1 MKTTIHSLALLTGF
15 LLLTATLLAKAAPA
29 PLPPKPQPVTPA
41 VELLFHA
48 VRCDGKLTDTEA
60 RFAIEIDAESIGKGE
75 GSAALFEGDI
85 AVPAPKL
92 PPNLRLVRDGKQYR
106 LVATKPG
113 KYKFKLE
120 LIAKITKAEPWNQV
134 SFVGP
139 VASIASVTAEA
150 TGTDA
155 EVELLSGTPTDA
167 GDKKSARVSGFLGAD
182 RSITLRWQSKTIE
195 VARKALVNCETAAT
209 AQINPTVIR
218 LTTQFRYEILQGKLA
233 RLTATLPANH
243 ALTRVEGDQ
252 IRDWQ
257 VKPDADRQLLTV
269 EFLKP
274 LEAAYA
280 LTLHTEQTLDSM
292 PFTGALDLPQPLEVE
307 RETGTLT
314 LTALDTVVETDA
326 ATGLRQINAPDGA
339 LAAYRF
345 YGRPVTLSL
354 KLRRIEPVI
363 TANTR
368 VTARLEE
375 SRLTVAHAL
384 TLNIEKAGVYAL
396 ELAPLTGF
404 VVTDVRGEGV
414 EDWKAKDD
422 KLTVTFNARVLGAR
436 RLDIQLEQAQK
447 TFPESIAIAPLRVTG
462 ATKHT
467 FQIGAAAA
475 AGIRLKTA
483 DLTNL
488 REIPITSL
496 AERSDELLAFVADAA
511 DWSLKLAAERLTP
524 RVIAE
529 IFNLVTIGDGLVGG
543 SATIR
548 YAIFNQGV
556 QEFRLSIPANWKNVD
571 FTGPSIR
578 RKDQQGDT
586 WTIGLQDKA
595 WGGYTLVITYDEQ
608 FDPHRATLALGGVH
622 ALGVERETGAIALT
636 SAANLQLREQT
647 TTGPLRRIDENELA
661 ETDRALITRSVL
673 LAYRCASG
681 DPYQLSVEV
690 TRFQDVQPL
699 EAVADRTQLT
709 TVLTESGQMLTQAT
723 YMLKNNDKPYQKFT
737 LPKGAEFWSCYV
749 TGQAVKPEKQGDD
762 VLVPLPRGVNRD
774 QAFPVEIVYAQ
785 KIGDLKSKWPRDL
798 ALQAPQTDIQTTYA
812 EWELY
817 VPQTHD
823 LARFG
828 GTMSVARGTTYGLR
842 DASNEFVGAYRR
854 LFSEGLP
861 VLILILVGGLLLAL
875 IISALRKGARGLV
888 AALGVVA
895 VLVILAGMMLPAL
908 SKAKAKAQRIST
920 INKLKQVGLAARI
933 YGTDNGDL
941 FPSSFEQMKNE
952 LSTDKVLYDAETG
965 ERFVYA
971 GAGLNDSIPD
981 ALLAYSP
988 SDHDG
993 HRAVVLTD
1001 GSVQVV
1007 TTTKFNE
1014 LLLHT
1019 ADAKVAAEAARKR
1032 ASQLAAT
1039 GTPPPAAPSAQSAE
1053 RLPESRADTPAIVNA
1068 PVQLGIEGAQ
1078 QPGLFAQAGV
1088 GGGGGAGGVPVMG
1101 AAFVPPA
1108 KAPTIAGLRSIRIDV
1123 PRIGHRFQFT
1133 KILNVAGTKEPLKIS
1148 ALAVDT
1154 KVRNVARSCA
1164 QIVVFAVGLVLA
1176 WTQVRRAKPNS
1187 LLATLGVALALG
1199 SVISMLVVTRFL
1211 GWVLIGGAPFVALV
1225 PLVLLLLHFWRNRK
1239 AAEAEAGE
1247 SESPASEGG
1256 VSPVT
1261 PLIALCFFTL
1271 TANAAVTPIADVG
1284 PTGISNLKS
1293 QISNSPPAAA
1303 PTPAPTS
1310 AIGDWRSAITSADY
1324 TGTVHGKVARIE
1336 VAIQITTSK
1345 PNQTVELFCDD
1356 IAVKSFTAQP
1366 ADAKL
1371 LRTNKSI
1378 SVRLAKKGDATIR
1391 LKFLVKVGGDAAS
1404 MARQIAFAIP
1414 PALSSKFTL
1423 TLDEPEASVEFP
1435 TAVAF
1440 HSTTAGSE
1448 TRVEAVLGAG
1458 ERVEL
1463 RWTPRVKRAHEIAAT
1478 VFTQNAILVSFRGG
1492 VINTRSLLD
1501 YQVTQGELR
1510 ELRVRL
1516 PAGQRLLRVEGEQI
1530 RTWQIKAT
1538 PVTGAADE
1546 TILTVE
1552 LVKGISPTYRL
1563 TLETEKALDQLPSS
1577 FAIDTPHALE
1587 VKRETGWVALST
1599 SEELGLIVETAVGAE
1614 QVDAA
1619 EFLKVVPQAGAL
1631 AGAYQFL
1638 KPDFALRVRV
1648 SPLQPQI
1655 EVVAR
1660 QHTRIGTEQITLR
1673 AQLDYTIKRAGVFAL
1688 RVAFP
1693 PEFRVESVTGNDL
1706 AQWVEKT
1713 ESDARVL
1720 EVTLKKRT
1728 LGAYALQLALVK
1740 SHKELPKSV
1749 TILGVHP
1756 LDTQKLTGFV
1766 TVSTE
1771 VGVQAKTETF
1781 DGLTEVPATTV
1792 VSGQPLLSG
1801 SSGAG
1806 TGGLAYRFIA
1816 TEPVPSTQ
1824 PWKLA
1829 LTTEKIDAWV
1839 RAEVVNWLT
1848 LTETLLSGRALVRY
1862 DIQNA
1867 PVKEFRL
1874 RVPTEFKNVEIIAP
1888 NIRRRDETNG
1898 EWRVELQNRVV
1909 GVHTLTVTWELPV
1922 SVTEDAKDLAI
1933 AGVEVLGVERETGA
1947 LAVIAKPPLQVTP
1960 KSASDELVRIDASE
1974 LPDWA
1979 QVRGAGSPLSPPRGE
1994 GDRTSG
2000 EGSPTLAWRYLRP
2013 GYKLT
2018 LTTQQHKQAE
2028 VLQALVDSLR
2038 LSTVVAEDG
2047 QMMTEATFSVRNN
2060 GRQFLEVALPA
2071 GAQVWSAFVA
2081 GQAVR
2086 PTLREGKLLLPL
2098 ERTGSDEGAISVELT
2113 YVSAQKFPATRGN
2126 VEMISPAL
2134 DVPVKEAQWE
2144 LYLPVDFNYQKF
2156 AGTMA
2161 RIEAEAAPVAVAFSA
2176 TDYEKGEVQRR
2187 KERRLES
2194 SSFLSRARS
2203 NVAAGKLKEAAR
2215 YYKGAKSTRDLAEK
2229 DESVVQLGEELKKAQ
2244 SSNLI
2249 LGQRLAFENN
2259 ADMFRQGVDQPVQ
2272 QQSVAAY
2279 DMKAAEQQVEK
2290 LQRAQEVAIAKVRPL
2305 RVHLPTTGLR
2315 HSFAQ
2320 ILQTEIG
2327 KPMSIRFLAAN
2338 AKAPSWTG
2346 RIAGVVLGFV
2356 VLWAVVALALKRRTE
2371 SAT

>member
-1 MKTTIHSLALLTGF
+1 
-15 LLLTATLLAKAAPA
+15 
-29 PLPPKPQPVTPA
+29 
-41 VELLFHA
+41 
-48 VRCDGKLTDTEA
+48 
-60 RFAIEIDAESIGKGE
+60 
-75 GSAALFEGDI
+75 
-85 AVPAPKL
+85 
-92 PPNLRLVRDGKQYR
+92 
-106 LVATKPG
+106 
-113 KYKFKLE
+113 
-120 LIAKITKAEPWNQV
+120 
-134 SFVGP
+134 
-139 VASIASVTAEA
+139 
-150 TGTDA
+150 
-155 EVELLSGTPTDA
+155 
-167 GDKKSARVSGFLGAD
+167 
-182 RSITLRWQSKTIE
+182 
-195 VARKALVNCETAAT
+195 
-209 AQINPTVIR
+209 
-218 LTTQFRYEILQGKLA
+218 
-233 RLTATLPANH
+233 
-243 ALTRVEGDQ
+243 
-252 IRDWQ
+252 
-257 VKPDADRQLLTV
+257 

-274 LEAAYA
+274 LETAYT
-280 LTLHTEQTLDSM
+280 LTLHTEQTLDAM

-345 YGRPVTLSL
+345 YGRPVTLPL

-363 TANTR
+363 SANTR

-375 SRLTVAHAL
+375 SRLTVTHAL
-384 TLNIEKAGVYAL
+384 TVNIEKAGVYAL

-404 VVTDVRGEGV
+404 VVTDVRGEGL

-422 KLTVTFNARVLGAR
+422 KLAVTFNARVLGAR

-488 REIPITSL
+488 REIPVASL
-496 AERSDELLAFVADAA
+496 AERADELLAFVAYAA
-511 DWSLKLAAERLTP
+511 DWSLKLSAERLTP

-556 QEFRLSIPANWKNVD
+556 QEFRLRIPANWKNVD

-578 RKDQQGDT
+578 RKDQQGDM

-608 FDPHRATLALGGVH
+608 FDPHRATLALGGIH

-636 SAANLQLREQT
+636 SAANLQLRET
-647 TTGPLRRIDENELA
+647 TASGSLRRIDENELA
-661 ETDRALITRSVL
+661 ETDRALISRSVL

-723 YMLKNNDKPYQKFT
+723 YMLKNNDKPYQQFT

-842 DASNEFVGAYRR
+842 DASNEFVATYQRV
-854 LFSEGLP
+854 FSEGLP
-861 VLILILVGGLLLAL
+861 VLIVIAVGGLLLTL
-875 IISALRKGARGLV
+875 FISAMRKGARGLV
-888 AALGVVA
+888 TALALLALVA
-895 VLVILAGMMLPAL
+895 ILAGMLLPAL
-908 SKAKAKAQRIST
+908 ARAKAKAQRIST

-933 YGTDNGDL
+933 YATDNGDL
-941 FPSSFEQMKNE
+941 LPSSFEQMMNE
-952 LSTDKVLYDAETG
+952 LGTDKVLYDVETG
-965 ERFVYA
+965 QKFVYL
-971 GAGLNDSIPD
+971 GGGLDETQPELI
-981 ALLAYSP
+981 LAYCP
-988 SDHDG
+988 ADHDG
-993 HRAVVLTD
+993 HREVVLCD
-1001 GSVQVV
+1001 GSVQVL
-1007 TTTKFNE
+1007 TTARFND
-1014 LLLHT
+1014 LLQRT
-1019 ADAKVAAEAARKR
+1019 MAAKAVAEVARKQER
-1032 ASQLAAT
+1032 ERRVAQAPTS
-1039 GTPPPAAPSAQSAE
+1039 PPPAAQLAPA
-1053 RLPESRADTPAIVNA
+1053 RPESGAAAAIAAVEATANDVLSEEA
-1068 PVQLGIEGAQ
+1068 PRPMFMDPRMMMRYFPQLQAG
-1078 QPGLFAQAGV
+1078 QPGAGL
-1088 GGGGGAGGVPVMG
+1088 GGGAGT
-1101 AAFVPPA
+1101 FVPPA
-1108 KAPTIAGLRSIRIDV
+1108 KSPTVSGLRSIRIDV

-1154 KVRNVARSCA
+1154 KARNVARSCA

-1176 WTQVRRAKPNS
+1176 WAQFRRAKPSS
-1187 LLATLGVALALG
+1187 LLATLGVAFALG
-1199 SVISMLVVTRFL
+1199 SVISMLIVTRFL
-1211 GWVLIGGAPFVALV
+1211 GWVLIGGAPILVLV
-1225 PLVLLLLHFWRNRK
+1225 PLALLFRHFWRKRK

-1247 SESPASEGG
+1247 SESPASEGR

-1261 PLIALCFFTL
+1261 PLIALMFFSAVAHAQQPVPSE
-1271 TANAAVTPIADVG
+1271 ANAKRQLPVAKPVLLAVVAEASPTSDVG
-1284 PTGISNLKS
+1284 AGGISNLKS
-1293 QISNSPPAAA
+1293 QISNSPTAAA
-1303 PTPAPTS
+1303 PTPTPTS

-1324 TGTVHGKVARIE
+1324 TGSVHGKVARIE
-1336 VAIQITTSK
+1336 AAFQITTSK

-1356 IAVKSFTAQP
+1356 LAVESFTAQP

-1371 LRTNKSI
+1371 LRTDKSI
-1378 SVRLAKKGDATIR
+1378 SVRLAKKGDATVR
-1391 LKFLVKVGGDAAS
+1391 VKFLVKVSGDAAS
-1404 MARQIAFAIP
+1404 MARQIGFAIP

-1440 HSTTAGSE
+1440 HSTTSGSE

-1463 RWTPRVKRAHEIAAT
+1463 RWTPRVKRAHEITAT

-1538 PVTGAADE
+1538 PVAGAADE

-1599 SEELGLIVETAVGAE
+1599 SEELGLIVETAQGAQ

-1648 SPLQPQI
+1648 EPLQPQI

-1660 QHTRIGTEQITLR
+1660 QHTRLGPEQTTLR

-1688 RVAFP
+1688 RVALP
-1693 PEFRVESVTGNDL
+1693 PEFRIESVTGNDL
-1706 AQWVEKT
+1706 SQWIEKT
-1713 ESDARVL
+1713 EGDARVL
-1720 EVTLKKRT
+1720 EATLKKRT

-1749 TILGVHP
+1749 AILGVHP

-1781 DGLTEVPATTV
+1781 DGLTEVPAASV
-1792 VSGQPLLSG
+1792 VGGQPLQGG

-1806 TGGLAYRFIA
+1806 TGGLAYKFIA

-1848 LTETLLSGRALVRY
+1848 LSETLLSGRALVRY
-1862 DIQNA
+1862 EIQNA

-1874 RVPTEFKNVEIIAP
+1874 RVPAEFKNVEIIAP

-1909 GVHTLTVTWELPV
+1909 GVHTLTVTWEVPV
-1922 SVTEDAKDLAI
+1922 GVTEEAKDLAV
-1933 AGVEVLGVERETGA
+1933 AGVEVLAVERETGA
-1947 LAVIAKPPLQVTP
+1947 LAVMARPPLQVTQ

-1979 QVRGAGSPLSPPRGE
+1979 QVREAGRSLSPPRGE
-1994 GDRTSG
+1994 GLPAPPWQAGDRMSG

-2060 GRQFLEVALPA
+2060 GRQFLEAALPA
-2071 GAQVWSAFVA
+2071 GAQIWSAFVA
-2081 GQAVR
+2081 GEAVR

-2098 ERTGSDEGAISVELT
+2098 ERTGSDEGAISIELT

-2161 RIEAEAAPVAVAFSA
+2161 RLEAEVAPVAVAFSA

-2194 SSFLSRARS
+2194 SSFLSKAKS
-2203 NVAAGKLKEAAR
+2203 NVAAGKLQIASR
-2215 YYKGAKSTRDLAEK
+2215 YYKGAKVNRDLAEK

-2249 LGQRLAFENN
+2249 LGQQLAFENN
-2259 ADMFRQGVDQPVQ
+2259 ADLFRQTVDQPAQ
-2272 QQSVAAY
+2272 QQQPVAAY
-2279 DMKAAEQQVEK
+2279 DLKAAEQQVEK
-2290 LQRAQEVAIAKVRPL
+2290 LQRAQEVAVAKVRPL
-2305 RVHLPTTGLR
+2305 RVHLPATGLR

-2338 AKAPSWTG
+2338 AKAPSWTA
-2346 RIAGVVLGFV
+2346 RIAGIVLGFV
-2356 VLWAVVALALKRRTE
+2356 VLWAVVALALRRRTE
-2371 SAT
+2371 AAA